1 MGRSDAQ
8 LADKYA
14 MNKPGDQDHY
24 MLLAKFSQGRRAAG
38 RLRGDIE
45 PGFDS
50 RVDNLDSPKIFVAP
64 SAMQVKPI
72 AIIRYSNNS
81 TAAAGFNVRRAS
93 GATVPGQSPYV
104 PAPLPTPPYVQPTLP
119 VQHDTLGVGGGARG
133 GRPLHGSQDP
143 LPEMLRDKA
152 AAQGKAAAVYK
163 AAEEVAEAKMD
174 NGVRINPAFR
184 RRHERA
190 EEGEGEA
197 RQTALSPAVPAAVP
211 SGGGELGGTAPFGG
225 GAVAGDSFHAG
236 GGVMGGGY
244 AGGGMMGGGLYGG
257 GGGGGGG
264 YGGAGMSSGG
274 GGDSGQPG
282 GGAGPFGAG
291 GGQPVGG
298 NATPFG
304 GGQPGA
310 GGYGG
315 GMTGGGYN
323 GARGVGNF
331 GGGGA

>member
-93 GATVPGQSPYV
+93 GATVPAQS

-174 NGVRINPAFR
+174 NGVRINQAFR
-184 RRHERA
+184 RRHGRAVVPACVREEERVGVAVGWRQPPAAERA
-190 EEGEGEA
+190 RAA
-197 RQTALSPAVPAAVP
+197 RVDHRDVPHLRPAPVLFFFFTVAPYVLQSWIPAR
-211 SGGGELGGTAPFGG
+211 
-225 GAVAGDSFHAG
+225 AVALII
-236 GGVMGGGY
+236 VMFS
-244 AGGGMMGGGLYGG
+244 M
-257 GGGGGGG
+257 
-264 YGGAGMSSGG
+264 
-274 GGDSGQPG
+274 
-282 GGAGPFGAG
+282 
-291 GGQPVGG
+291 
-298 NATPFG
+298 
-304 GGQPGA
+304 
-310 GGYGG
+310 
-315 GMTGGGYN
+315 
-323 GARGVGNF
+323 
-331 GGGGA
+331 